1 MEIFWLLIVMA
12 VILIITA
19 IYSIQNRQRVNEEFT
34 AEMNGL
40 VQEAVLAKKDL
51 EAVMEN
57 TLIISDDM
65 IKNLDAR
72 LNEIEKLASSPP
84 QSTPNKETH
93 QIAERQDR
101 KPLPFPV
108 EDLRRAHPSIVVPRL
123 WNDGYTIPEIAE
135 LLDRGQGE
143 VRLILDIQK
152 RREVSS

>member
-12 VILIITA
+12 VILMATA
-19 IYSIQNRQRVNEEFT
+19 VYSIQNRQRVNEEFT

-40 VQEAVLAKKDL
+40 IQEAVLAKKDL

-72 LNEIEKLASSPP
+72 LNEIEKLALSSS
-84 QSTPNKETH
+84 QSASSQNPR
-93 QIAERQDR
+93 QIAERRGR
-101 KPLPFPV
+101 KPLPFTI

-123 WNDGYTIPEIAE
+123 WNDGYSIPEIAE

-152 RREVSS
+152 RREVSG

>member
-12 VILIITA
+12 VILMATA
-19 IYSIQNRQRVNEEFT
+19 VYSIQNRQRVNEEFT

-40 VQEAVLAKKDL
+40 IQEAVLAKKDL

-72 LNEIEKLASSPP
+72 LNEIE
-84 QSTPNKETH
+84 
-93 QIAERQDR
+93 RRGR
-101 KPLPFPV
+101 KPLPFTI

-123 WNDGYTIPEIAE
+123 WNDGYSIPEIAE

-152 RREVSS
+152 RREVSG